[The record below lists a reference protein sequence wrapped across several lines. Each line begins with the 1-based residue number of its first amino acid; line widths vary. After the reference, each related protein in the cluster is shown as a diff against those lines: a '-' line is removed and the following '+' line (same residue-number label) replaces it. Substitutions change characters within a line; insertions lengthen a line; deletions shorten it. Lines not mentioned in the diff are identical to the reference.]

1 MPETSGWIIVTEII
15 PGCEASKRHYDQ
27 QPRFSCATRSA
38 VRIGVTIG
46 LLGLVL
52 MVRFAMPMLRA
63 LAARSNR
70 YSPVVRARSELA
82 EPSLVPA
89 SPPRPRSRPEPADF
103 GSFARF
109 DGVTQLTQACR
120 SRGAG

>member
-38 VRIGVTIG
+38 VRTGVTIG

-52 MVRFAMPMLRA
+52 MVRFAMPSSIGGERVRTRRTQSRAGVAALEAGASGFWLLRT
-63 LAARSNR
+63 
-70 YSPVVRARSELA
+70 
-82 EPSLVPA
+82 
-89 SPPRPRSRPEPADF
+89 F
-103 GSFARF
+103 
-109 DGVTQLTQACR
+109 
-120 SRGAG
+120 